1 MNWLLRLGLGSL
13 TSSKPGEPFTA
24 MSWDEVV
31 ESIEVDGPRA
41 VEVAKRIGDA
51 MLEYAVKHAR
61 RVNPLLLT
69 GDKPA
74 VVAFSAKIRTNF
86 AYAKME
92 LMRGPEE
99 FKVETLGH
107 AIAVGQDACRYGAK
121 ILDAMVGLRRA
132 DILAQ
137 VK

>member
-31 ESIEVDGPRA
+31 ESIEVEGPRA
-41 VEVAKRIGDA
+41 VEVAQRIGDA

-86 AYAKME
+86 GYARLE
-92 LMRGPEE
+92 QLRGPEE
-99 FKVETLGH
+99 CKVDSLGH
-107 AIAVGQDACRYGAK
+107 AIAVGQEACRYGAK
-121 ILDAMVGLRRA
+121 MLDALVGLRA
-132 DILAQ
+132 APILKQA
-137 VK
+137 